1 MRFLIWILRLEMYE
15 EYFKTI
21 EGMPIVI
28 CLVALSL
35 LTSFSL
41 CDKSEESDFKLPIY
55 WKWNWK
61 VALCLK
67 EGENNC

>member
-1 MRFLIWILRLEMYE
+1 MRFLIWILRLEMYG

-41 CDKSEESDFKLPIY
+41 RDKSEESDFKLPIY

-61 VALCLK
+61 VSLCLK